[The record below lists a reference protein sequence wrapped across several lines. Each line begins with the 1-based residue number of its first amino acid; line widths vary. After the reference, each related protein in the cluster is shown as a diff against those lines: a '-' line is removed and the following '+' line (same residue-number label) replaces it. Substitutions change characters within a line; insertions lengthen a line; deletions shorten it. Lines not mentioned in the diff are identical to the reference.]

1 MYDAMYSKSI
11 SLAEVNQKLSIF
23 GGVVELSIALDHV
36 AARF

>member
-1 MYDAMYSKSI
+1 MYNATCSKSI

-23 GGVVELSIALDHV
+23 GGVVELSIALDRV